1 MENYQVKISK
11 NVQKQTFVKG
21 LKSSKIVTE
30 ALTFGLKGKRKHL
43 DKKLHVSI
51 QKKKV
56 GRKFNLEKIALCG
69 LRWFKL
75 NASSCQ
81 KDVKCQIVKHLD
93 CGGGSE
99 KK

>member
-11 NVQKQTFVKG
+11 NVQKQTFIKG

-30 ALTFGLKGKRKHL
+30 ALTFGLKEKRKHL

-56 GRKFNLEKIALCG
+56 GRQFNLEKKREKWTEFRVMFQQYFYL
-69 LRWFKL
+69 
-75 NASSCQ
+75 
-81 KDVKCQIVKHLD
+81 IVNK
-93 CGGGSE
+93 S
-99 KK
+99 

>member
-30 ALTFGLKGKRKHL
+30 ALTFGLKEKRKHL

-56 GRKFNLEKIALCG
+56 GRQFT
-69 LRWFKL
+69 F
-75 NASSCQ
+75 
-81 KDVKCQIVKHLD
+81 
-93 CGGGSE
+93 E
-99 KK
+99 KKREKWTEFRVMFQQYFYLIVNNS